1 MFYITQKKEKK
12 KNLENSGIKT
22 SLNNNRVQP
31 LHFVDVET
39 DLESK
44 NDLQSLHS
52 LLITLFPFAD
62 LVQQPLLEEIQS

>member
-52 LLITLFPFAD
+52 LLITLFPFGD

>member
-52 LLITLFPFAD
+52 VLITLFLFAAV
-62 LVQQPLLEEIQS
+62 VQQPLLEEIQS

>member
-52 LLITLFPFAD
+52 VVITLFLFAD
-62 LVQQPLLEEIQS
+62 VVQQPLLEEIQS